1 MTIQGVMQISVTNN
15 FQTSDYLSSTGH
27 DHALAP
33 LEVQLLQHHL
43 ALDERLQR
51 HPLVGV
57 REDVQ

>member
-1 MTIQGVMQISVTNN
+1 MQISVTNN